1 MTQFTKLAWVL
12 TGLIV
17 LTSGACSSDVTPTPP
32 GVTED
37 VSLSSIALRVERD
50 DLRHLPPGRAPG
62 SDGTRRSRVSPR
74 LV

>member
-17 LTSGACSSDVTPTPP
+17 LTSGACSSNVTPTPP

-37 VSLSSIALRVERD
+37 VSLSSIAL
-50 DLRHLPPGRAPG
+50 PPVPIICETT
-62 SDGTRRSRVSPR
+62 SLMR